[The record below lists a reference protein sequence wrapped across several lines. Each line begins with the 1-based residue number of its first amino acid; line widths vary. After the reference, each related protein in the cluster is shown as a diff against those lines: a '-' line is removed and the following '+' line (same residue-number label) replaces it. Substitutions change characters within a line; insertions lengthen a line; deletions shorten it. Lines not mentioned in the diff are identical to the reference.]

1 MSYGPHEVYSAKKYI
16 KTIITRILYLCI
28 KIHSLRSQYPTTCY
42 RAKSELLFYQFAS
55 KLIL

>member
-28 KIHSLRSQYPTTCY
+28 KIHSLWPQYPTTCY
-42 RAKSELLFYQFAS
+42 RAKSELLFYQFVS
-55 KLIL
+55 K